1 VNYVELIGV
10 FAKTGASAF
19 GGWSTTALLLEKEL
33 VENRKLL
40 EPHDIKGATTYAQ
53 ILPGATQVS
62 IVANVGYRLHGFVG
76 ACMATATYLLPSIG
90 LITLFAIAYFHFAD
104 NTSNLMVHMDGLV
117 AVLAGVILANAYK
130 IGSKHT
136 TKAWLWMLIVLAF
149 VLKLWLGVNALL
161 IIVMFGLSG
170 LILSWTSARRI
181 LK

>member
-1 VNYVELIGV
+1 MSYIELLGV

-40 EPHDIKGATTYAQ
+40 EAHDIKGATTYAQ

-62 IVANVGYRLHGFVG
+62 IVANVGYRLQGFVG
-76 ACMATATYLLPSIG
+76 ACMATAAYLLPSMG

-104 NTSNLMVHMDGLV
+104 NTSSLMAHMDGLV
-117 AVLAGVILANAYK
+117 AALAGVILANAYK

-136 TKAWLWMLIVLAF
+136 TKMWLWLLVGVAF
-149 VLKLWLGVNALL
+149 AAKLWLGINALL
-161 IIVMFGLSG
+161 IIVVFGLSG
-170 LILSWTSARRI
+170 LVLSWTNVRKGVR
-181 LK
+181 